1 MRKGVFS
8 EGGSGSVYREVKL
21 LKMHEARLDLM
32 LYFDVCV
39 LLEQV

>member
-1 MRKGVFS
+1 MFS
-8 EGGSGSVYREVKL
+8 PKVAQALVYREVKL

-32 LYFDVCV
+32 LYFAVCV